1 MVKIQL
7 ITSPNQKPKKNFK
20 FLNYG
25 CLNLSKDISKKD
37 VLKDHPWDNRKRY
50 YQDSIKIEKIYL
62 YTLREISNNLNE
74 HHKIKKNLRY
84 WKILLGPWLNSFIT
98 AYYEKNLEIEQLLKI
113 KKKITIQISNTNIE
127 DQIPTNFFNHFTKK
141 INDPSWHA
149 NLFSTI
155 LKKKKLGKNFFL
167 KHINYPIVK
176 TIRKNKINIFF
187 PFKNKILNFL
197 SLLFFPITRNQ
208 SLVFNSYLSFKDK
221 LFLVF
226 KNLVYPLI

>member
-98 AYYEKNLEIEQLLKI
+98 AYYEKNLEIDQLLK
-113 KKKITIQISNTNIE
+113 K
-127 DQIPTNFFNHFTKK
+127 
-141 INDPSWHA
+141 
-149 NLFSTI
+149 
-155 LKKKKLGKNFFL
+155 
-167 KHINYPIVK
+167 
-176 TIRKNKINIFF
+176 
-187 PFKNKILNFL
+187 
-197 SLLFFPITRNQ
+197 
-208 SLVFNSYLSFKDK
+208 
-221 LFLVF
+221 
-226 KNLVYPLI
+226 

>member
-1 MVKIQL
+1 M
-7 ITSPNQKPKKNFK
+7 PK
-20 FLNYG
+20 
-25 CLNLSKDISKKD
+25 LNLSKRYFKKKD

-113 KKKITIQISNTNIE
+113 KKKITIQISNTNIK

-141 INDPSWHA
+141 
-149 NLFSTI
+149 LMI
-155 LKKKKLGKNFFL
+155 LVGMQT
-167 KHINYPIVK
+167 Y
-176 TIRKNKINIFF
+176 F
-187 PFKNKILNFL
+187 PQF
-197 SLLFFPITRNQ
+197 
-208 SLVFNSYLSFKDK
+208 
-221 LFLVF
+221 
-226 KNLVYPLI
+226 